1 MFLSSEDSCRDYR
14 RDKTPQI
21 QNLSP
26 DRKAILA
33 EPVEELFP

>member
-1 MFLSSEDSCRDYR
+1 MFLSPEDSGRDYR
-14 RDKTPQI
+14 RDKNPQI

-33 EPVEELFP
+33 EPVEEVFP